1 VIDFGI
7 TNRCCIAVCANGN
20 IYGWGSYSKSSSSGT
35 DIWYTP
41 KLISKQT
48 DYKSK
53 WKVYAGFRFI
63 MLLNQS
69 TNKLYVAN
77 TEFGYTVIDKP
88 KNGLMIKVQ
97 RVLLPKNVNVLNVI
111 PSNESA
117 MIVVSG

>member
-1 VIDFGI
+1 
-7 TNRCCIAVCANGN
+7 
-20 IYGWGSYSKSSSSGT
+20 
-35 DIWYTP
+35 
-41 KLISKQT
+41 
-48 DYKSK
+48 
-53 WKVYAGFRFI
+53 